1 MKKALLIIALMLGS
15 VAASSA
21 QNLDKNEAKQLKAF
35 LSEPSR
41 DGTNASALKVSNI
54 GSFGSIEGVTVEN
67 GHVTSNGRT
76 RSSAALS
83 TFPVSRLLRKS
94 TCRATT

>member
-35 LSEPSR
+35 LSGTLPRRDQRLGAQGFQYQFIRFNRRCHRRERPCDSHRMEGQETQRRSR
-41 DGTNASALKVSNI
+41 P
-54 GSFGSIEGVTVEN
+54 F
-67 GHVTSNGRT
+67 R
-76 RSSAALS
+76 
-83 TFPVSRLLRKS
+83 F
-94 TCRATT
+94 